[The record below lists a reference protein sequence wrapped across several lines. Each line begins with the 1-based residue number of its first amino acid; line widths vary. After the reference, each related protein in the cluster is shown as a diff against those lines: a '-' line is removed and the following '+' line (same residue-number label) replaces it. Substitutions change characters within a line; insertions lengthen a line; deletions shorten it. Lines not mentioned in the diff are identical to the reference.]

1 MKLLAFVTAEFV
13 RQALVE
19 IHNKKFH
26 ESPASGTEGVSCERT
41 EGGTDITIITLASI
55 DCFAAQYEHFGWRIL
70 YTHTYL
76 N

>member
-1 MKLLAFVTAEFV
+1 MKLLASVPAEFV

-26 ESPASGTEGVSCERT
+26 ESPVSGTEGVSCERT
-41 EGGTDITIITLASI
+41 EGGTDITIRTLVSL
-55 DCFAAQYEHFGWRIL
+55 DSFAAKHEQFGRRIL
-70 YTHTYL
+70 FTHRHL